1 MATVRITKELT
12 EAIQRNAR
20 AKFADR
26 IKAAEDAAPKGTK
39 WGDYIYD
46 KLFGQYVPIMD
57 HLPAEFFHARDSIT
71 VSRIGGQSVN
81 LKFGLSS
88 ARRWPASFP
97 ASLPAES
104 IWSGMVAL
112 KDDLIWGELHA
123 EVTAWRTKCHT
134 IREQAREFVEGV
146 SKILTSY
153 STLAPALKAWP
164 PLWELVPEYTKNKH
178 KEITERRKPEKVA
191 PNVDVNR
198 LTAVLTASKLGGL

>member
-1 MATVRITKELT
+1 
-12 EAIQRNAR
+12 
-20 AKFADR
+20 
-26 IKAAEDAAPKGTK
+26 
-39 WGDYIYD
+39 
-46 KLFGQYVPIMD
+46 
-57 HLPAEFFHARDSIT
+57 
-71 VSRIGGQSVN
+71 
-81 LKFGLSS
+81 
-88 ARRWPASFP
+88 
-97 ASLPAES
+97 
-104 IWSGMVAL
+104 MVAL

-134 IREQAREFVEGV
+134 IKEQAREFVEGV

-164 PLWELVPEYTKNKH
+164 PLWELVPEYAKNKH